1 MSTKDIIDDNIALLL
16 LDTEKQLNDVKII
29 NTDNTEKQLNDV
41 KIINTD
47 NTEKQLNDV
56 KIIDTEKQLKDV
68 KIIDTDKQ
76 LNDNINTEKQLNN
89 IKIIDTDN
97 DTKKQLNN
105 VKIIDTDN
113 DTKKQLKDD
122 TNTEKQL
129 YNDINTKKQLNDD
142 TDTEKQLND
151 VKIINTDND
160 TKKQLKDDTNTEK
173 QLDNNINNKKQLN
186 DDTDTEKQLN
196 DVKIINTEKQLDNI
210 NIKKQLNDIEI
221 IDTDINTEKQIDN
234 DIQSLLKLTFF
245 ISFKKIRKYHKN
257 LSMYEVFCLCFSKYK
272 KFSYISLSLLLN
284 HILLVLLILFGN
296 KSEKESSTFSGISI
310 LGSTFIGASI
320 LYVYKTSIRETYKN
334 MLFNIIST
342 IYLFL
347 LSIVISCSF
356 FIGISKM
363 ILQTIGDELWD
374 DIISDMSINHRTYFS
389 FIVLF
394 YISNVFITFIL
405 ILKHTSFIV
414 ASHVKQYLH
423 LE

>member
-129 YNDINTKKQLNDD
+129 YNDINT
-142 TDTEKQLND
+142 
-151 VKIINTDND
+151 
-160 TKKQLKDDTNTEK
+160 
-173 QLDNNINNKKQLN
+173 KKQLN